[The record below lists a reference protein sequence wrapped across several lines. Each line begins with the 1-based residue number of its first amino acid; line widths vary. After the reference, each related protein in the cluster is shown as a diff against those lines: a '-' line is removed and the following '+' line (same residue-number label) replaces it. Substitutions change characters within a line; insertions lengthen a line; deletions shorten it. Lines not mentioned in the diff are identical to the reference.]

1 MLDRRL
7 LEKKAFIFDVDGTLI
22 DSVGIWNEMDKI
34 IIHDL
39 GGVDVSLE
47 SINHERD
54 VVVGQ
59 SKSSDPYYE
68 YTEFLKE
75 KYNIA
80 SSVEEMI
87 NYRKSLANDFLRN
100 RVTLTPYAYKLI
112 NMLDDLNITLA
123 LGTTTRKHNI
133 RTYALEN
140 PHTKP
145 LDFYRMFKYMVTMED
160 VKNFKP
166 DPEVYLKALELL
178 GTDANEAIVVEDT
191 ITGVEAARRAGI
203 DVIAVRE
210 KGSADR
216 EVEIRELAT
225 YYVSSLGDIYD
236 FYKENGHFLR
246 KIPKND

>member
-7 LEKKAFIFDVDGTLI
+7 LEKKTFIFDVDGTLI

-39 GGVDVSLE
+39 GGIDVSLE
-47 SINHERD
+47 SINLERD

-68 YTEFLKE
+68 YTAFLKE
-75 KYNIA
+75 KYNIG

-87 NYRKSLANDFLRN
+87 NYRKSLANDFLCN
-100 RVTLTPYAYKLI
+100 RVTLTPYAYELV
-112 NMLDDLNITLA
+112 NMLNDLNITLA
-123 LGTTTRKHNI
+123 LGTTTMKHNI
-133 RTYALEN
+133 RTYALDN
-140 PHTKP
+140 PHTKK
-145 LDFYRMFKYMVTMED
+145 LDFYKMFKYMVTMED

-166 DPEVYLKALELL
+166 NPEVYLKALELL
-178 GTDANEAIVVEDT
+178 GVDKKDAIVVEDT

-216 EVEIRELAT
+216 EDEIRKLAT
-225 YYVSSLGDIYD
+225 YYVTSLGEIYD
-236 FYKENGHFLR
+236 FYKENGSIL
-246 KIPKND
+246 KKTPKNN